1 MSNLAA
7 IKELLSNPMS
17 KSGMFWDKEVLD
29 LFITGF
35 VDNEDLYDIDTLDSV
50 SFDIGYDGWFNVE
63 VEVIDTFTVT
73 LVPVATGHDG
83 QMYDLTEH
91 IVGRM
96 EYPSEVMDRI
106 KKLLWEDNNG

>member
-1 MSNLAA
+1 MSKLSA
-7 IKELLSNPMS
+7 IKELLSNPTS
-17 KSGMFWDKEVLD
+17 KSGMFWDKKVLD

-35 VDNEDLYDIDTLDSV
+35 VDNDDLDDIDTLDSV

-63 VEVIDTFTVT
+63 VNVIDTFTVT

-106 KKLLWEDNNG
+106 KELLWENDNA